1 MRLFLKINTLLT
13 EFFYY
18 EKDNKYNYFALGV
31 VAILAHI
38 LFGLYWTYIDPQPYE
53 SIVLRGIGV
62 IICFGLISIP
72 YWKRNIHKFIYYYW
86 IFAVIYNLP
95 FFFTVNLIRNGFSDM
110 WFVAEPVMIFV
121 TVLFLTDFIKS
132 IMAILVGILLAII
145 FCSITAPEMVYF
157 NHNILKH
164 SPIFVLTFIASYVFS
179 FSNSRGLAVAQ
190 EIRNLQSIGAMK
202 SIAGSI
208 AHELRNPLNS
218 INLAQNQSQ
227 ELLLESSSQDV
238 NQNIKQQ
245 LTDINSSIS
254 SSVTQANNTI
264 NIILADLGNK
274 PIEPSDFSYL
284 STDKILPEI
293 IKTFGYSNL
302 EEKQKVKLDLK
313 DNFIFRAVDHR
324 FTFIIYNL
332 LKNSLYYLN
341 QYPDSVVT
349 VGVETHNPS
358 LRASN
363 GSEAIQN
370 GDVEVAGLPR
380 EAWSDSNADGIDYSK
395 YNVIY
400 VHDTG
405 PGIPS
410 EILPK
415 LFGDFFTSG
424 KKDGTGL
431 GLAFCKRNMKIFD
444 GDIIVESETAKDGEN
459 GWTKFSLLF
468 PKLSEEEIARA
479 KTEAKRKKILIVDD
493 QEVNLI
499 TAKSKIEK
507 TLINIS
513 CDIANGGKE
522 AIRMAKAGK
531 YHLII
536 MDIQMPEMNGIIT
549 TKEIRKFNQDVPV
562 IAYTSLCYNSF
573 LKETNNPVARND
585 FNYYLSKSISNH
597 ILYRTITKW
606 IIDTPDDF
614 SYLGSKE
621 QYLKAIQG
629 KNILLAD
636 DQEMNLLMTRKNL
649 ERNGLKVTECRNG
662 KELLEIYK
670 NNLNENNKSN
680 FDVII
685 TDINMNPYDGDD
697 ASKEIRAI
705 ELNNHL
711 QYKNRI
717 PIIALSGDG
726 QREDI
731 YHFFSCGMTDYFIKG
746 NNPDLLIKIVAN
758 YLVKENDAGKKDE
771 IKIIDNNLI
780 SDSDLKILN
789 QNKIKDFSKEDRA
802 ALLQLFLRD
811 SKESLEKIKQNKE
824 SNNIEQIHFFIHRLK
839 GIVGNIGAERLF
851 EYTKN
856 LDLDLRQGKLPKY
869 SDWLNK
875 LEKIYEETIKE
886 IKKIM
891 DE

>member
-1 MRLFLKINTLLT
+1 MIKIPRFLSNKLK
-13 EFFYY
+13 Y
-18 EKDNKYNYFALGV
+18 NKYHLFAFGFIAL
-31 VAILAHI
+31 VAHPV
-38 LFGLYWTYIDPQPYE
+38 YWFWFKYVFPNPYE
-53 SIVLRGIGV
+53 SISLRIIGMLSSV
-62 IICFGLISIP
+62 TLLFMAYKQDLFKKILPF
-72 YWKRNIHKFIYYYW
+72 YWLFM
-86 IFAVIYNLP
+86 VTYNLP
-95 FFFTVNLIRNGFSDM
+95 FFFTVNLIKNNLIDVWLM
-110 WFVAEPVMIFV
+110 AEIVMIFV
-121 TVLFLTDFIKS
+121 VILFIPNIVMALM
-132 IMAILVGILLAII
+132 IMFVGILGAVVFSASENQTNLYPANLLLSHSILYALALV
-145 FCSITAPEMVYF
+145 SG
-157 NHNILKH
+157 
-164 SPIFVLTFIASYVFS
+164 YVFNR
-179 FSNSRGLAVAQ
+179 SNVMGIEAQ
-190 EIRNLQSIGAMK
+190 EKSKYLQDKAESLK
-202 SIAGSI
+202 TLAGSI

-363 GSEAIQN
+363 GSAAIQN

-405 PGIPS
+405 PGIPAH
-410 EILPK
+410 IIPK

-444 GDIIVESETAKDGEN
+444 GDIVVESETAKDGEN

-685 TDINMNPYDGDD
+685 TDINMNPYNGDD

-789 QNKIKDFSKEDRA
+789 QNKIKDFSKEDLA

-811 SKESLEKIKQNKE
+811 SKELLEKIKQNKE

-856 LDLDLRQGKLPKY
+856 LDLDLRQGKLPKD

>member
-1 MRLFLKINTLLT
+1 M
-13 EFFYY
+13 
-18 EKDNKYNYFALGV
+18 
-31 VAILAHI
+31 
-38 LFGLYWTYIDPQPYE
+38 
-53 SIVLRGIGV
+53 GI
-62 IICFGLISIP
+62 
-72 YWKRNIHKFIYYYW
+72 
-86 IFAVIYNLP
+86 
-95 FFFTVNLIRNGFSDM
+95 
-110 WFVAEPVMIFV
+110 E
-121 TVLFLTDFIKS
+121 
-132 IMAILVGILLAII
+132 
-145 FCSITAPEMVYF
+145 
-157 NHNILKH
+157 
-164 SPIFVLTFIASYVFS
+164 
-179 FSNSRGLAVAQ
+179 AQ
-190 EIRNLQSIGAMK
+190 EKSKYLQDKAESLK
-202 SIAGSI
+202 TLAGSI

-363 GSEAIQN
+363 GSAAIQN

-405 PGIPS
+405 PGIPAH
-410 EILPK
+410 IIPK

-444 GDIIVESETAKDGEN
+444 GDIVVESETAKDGEN

-685 TDINMNPYDGDD
+685 TDINMNPYNGDD

-789 QNKIKDFSKEDRA
+789 QNKIKDFSKEDLA

-811 SKESLEKIKQNKE
+811 SKELLEKIKQNKE

-856 LDLDLRQGKLPKY
+856 LDLDLRQGKLPKD